1 MTLGN
6 ICQASQAEALDL
18 GISESMKA
26 FFDDAGPSNDLVRE
40 VKLWC
45 LLKQLESMLY
55 FYNCGP
61 KTLIISWRST

>member
-6 ICQASQAEALDL
+6 ICQASQAEALDV
-18 GISESMKA
+18 GIAESIAA

-40 VKLWC
+40 VELWY
-45 LLKQLESMLY
+45 LLKQLESMPC

-61 KTLIISWRST
+61 ETLIISWRST